1 MELYVLEDGKRLRC
15 GYTTGTT
22 AALAAQAA
30 VRVLLQLEMSGG
42 SSDHFAACKTGREG
56 NKAGREGSETERE
69 GSEIGREGSKTGQEG
84 GKTGGED
91 DATERIGETRQ
102 ENKAEG
108 YYIPCAVMTPKGVLV
123 EADALVCET
132 GRDPDYAVCAVKKDG
147 GDDQDVTN
155 GLMIY
160 ARAEWIEKNNIV
172 IECGEGI
179 GTVTKP
185 GLSVPVGE
193 KALNPVPRKM
203 IEDAVRE
210 IFSEY
215 TEEGNRAATGEEYA
229 SSDFS
234 GLKIT
239 LTIPEGEKAARSTFN
254 ERLGIVGGISI
265 IGTSGIVEPMS
276 KKAFADAVCLEIRQ
290 QAELGKK
297 RLILTPGNYGE
308 DFIRKLES
316 ADIIN
321 GEKAIPYNGN
331 TTDFHGY
338 CYEEKEPENMSGKV
352 FFTEDLG
359 TVAITEAARNLND
372 YSLVVC
378 SNFIGEALDEAIADG
393 FTDVLLIGHAGKL
406 VKLAGGI
413 MNTHSRMADCRM
425 ELICAHAAIQGA
437 GAELCKR
444 IMETSTTEAAFS
456 LIREESEELLQRVLN
471 SLLSAIQ
478 FHLKERI
485 RKHEKGAESGL
496 QIGAVMF
503 FKNN

>member
-1 MELYVLEDGKRLRC
+1 MSAGIVGADMELYVLEDGKRLRC

-42 SSDHFAACKTGREG
+42 SLDHFAACKTGREG
-56 NKAGREGSETERE
+56 SKAG
-69 GSEIGREGSKTGQEG
+69 QES
-84 GKTGGED
+84 
-91 DATERIGETRQ
+91 R
-102 ENKAEG
+102 AEG

-132 GRDPDYAVCAVKKDG
+132 GKDPDYAVCAVKKDG

-155 GLMIY
+155 GLTIY

-185 GLSVPVGE
+185 GLPVPVGE
-193 KALNPVPRKM
+193 KALNPVPRRM
-203 IEDAVRE
+203 IEDTVRE
-210 IFSEY
+210 ILSGY
-215 TEEGNRAATGEEYA
+215 RAATGEEYA
-229 SSDFS
+229 SSYFS

-290 QAELGKK
+290 QAELGRKK
-297 RLILTPGNYGE
+297 LILTPGNYGE

-316 ADIIN
+316 VGIN
-321 GEKAIPYNGN
+321 DDGE
-331 TTDFHGY
+331 
-338 CYEEKEPENMSGKV
+338 
-352 FFTEDLG
+352 EDLG
-359 TVAITEAARNLND
+359 TVAITEAAREITGITAQPESESRNEKKQDPAGTTDQSIISESVLDLRD

>member
-1 MELYVLEDGKRLRC
+1 
-15 GYTTGTT
+15 
-22 AALAAQAA
+22 
-30 VRVLLQLEMSGG
+30 
-42 SSDHFAACKTGREG
+42 
-56 NKAGREGSETERE
+56 
-69 GSEIGREGSKTGQEG
+69 
-84 GKTGGED
+84 
-91 DATERIGETRQ
+91 
-102 ENKAEG
+102 
-108 YYIPCAVMTPKGVLV
+108 
-123 EADALVCET
+123 
-132 GRDPDYAVCAVKKDG
+132 
-147 GDDQDVTN
+147 
-155 GLMIY
+155 
-160 ARAEWIEKNNIV
+160 RAEWIEKNNIV

-203 IEDAVRE
+203 IEDAVRGAVL
-210 IFSEY
+210 EY
-215 TEEGNRAATGEEYA
+215 AGEDNWADTGEEYA
-229 SSDFS
+229 SSYFS

-290 QAELGKK
+290 QAELGRKK
-297 RLILTPGNYGE
+297 LILTPGNYGE

-316 ADIIN
+316 VGIN
-321 GEKAIPYNGN
+321 DDGE
-331 TTDFHGY
+331 
-338 CYEEKEPENMSGKV
+338 
-352 FFTEDLG
+352 EDLG
-359 TVAITEAARNLND
+359 TVAITEAAREITGITAQPGSESRNEKKQDPAGTTDQSIISESVLDLRD

-437 GAELCKR
+437 GVELCKR